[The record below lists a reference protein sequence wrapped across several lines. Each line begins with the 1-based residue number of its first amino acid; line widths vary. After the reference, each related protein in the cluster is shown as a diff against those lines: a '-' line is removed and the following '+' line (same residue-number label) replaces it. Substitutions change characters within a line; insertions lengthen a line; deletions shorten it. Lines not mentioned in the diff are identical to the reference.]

1 MRNVFDRHITC
12 AFLYS
17 ITRYG
22 YPPDAEHMVT
32 YVHEMADLGFQSIE
46 LEGIGEA
53 HLKTVYHT
61 VRCSL
66 FLFSG
71 TKGTGRHPLFRR
83 LGRLC
88 NHLLSADQR
97 KPVCRTVFRNSHCKS

>member
-53 HLKTVYHT
+53 HLKTVYKHRKEIKQALEDRGWRYLCFVPYFRDSFPT
-61 VRCSL
+61 RRNC
-66 FLFSG
+66 
-71 TKGTGRHPLFRR
+71 TKEFGFI
-83 LGRLC
+83 
-88 NHLLSADQR
+88 
-97 KPVCRTVFRNSHCKS
+97 

>member
-46 LEGIGEA
+46 LEGIGGSTSEDS
-53 HLKTVYHT
+53 LQTSERDKT
-61 VRCSL
+61 
-66 FLFSG
+66 G
-71 TKGTGRHPLFRR
+71 IGRPGGWRYLCFVPYFR
-83 LGRLC
+83 G
-88 NHLLSADQR
+88 
-97 KPVCRTVFRNSHCKS
+97 

>member
-53 HLKTVYHT
+53 HLKTVYKH
-61 VRCSL
+61 R
-66 FLFSG
+66 
-71 TKGTGRHPLFRR
+71 KEINRHWKTGGWRYLCFVPYFR
-83 LGRLC
+83 G
-88 NHLLSADQR
+88 
-97 KPVCRTVFRNSHCKS
+97 

>member
-53 HLKTVYHT
+53 HLKTVYKH
-61 VRCSL
+61 RKEIKQAL
-66 FLFSG
+66 EDR
-71 TKGTGRHPLFRR
+71 GRSEERR
-83 LGRLC
+83 VG
-88 NHLLSADQR
+88 
-97 KPVCRTVFRNSHCKS
+97 KECRSRWSPYH

>member
-53 HLKTVYHT
+53 HLKTVYKHRKEIKQALEDRGVALPVFCT
-61 VRCSL
+61 VLPGIASPQGEIAQKSL
-66 FLFSG
+66 DLF
-71 TKGTGRHPLFRR
+71 KNR
-83 LGRLC
+83 L
-88 NHLLSADQR
+88 
-97 KPVCRTVFRNSHCKS
+97 

>member
-53 HLKTVYHT
+53 HLKTVYKHRKEIKQALEDRG
-61 VRCSL
+61 VRYLC
-66 FLFSG
+66 FV
-71 TKGTGRHPLFRR
+71 PYFR
-83 LGRLC
+83 G
-88 NHLLSADQR
+88 
-97 KPVCRTVFRNSHCKS
+97 

>member
-53 HLKTVYHT
+53 HLKTVYKHRKEIKQALEDRGGGVT
-61 VRCSL
+61 CVLYRT
-66 FLFSG
+66 SG
-71 TKGTGRHPLFRR
+71 DSFPTGRNCTKEF
-83 LGRLC
+83 G
-88 NHLLSADQR
+88 
-97 KPVCRTVFRNSHCKS
+97 FI